1 MNYTQ
6 YYENQITEKID
17 QEERKLW
24 QEFYTK
30 RLPKRTEKFKRKY
43 TGEPEELQKAIEEFE
58 TRTAGEYSE
67 VIDEKLTIIC
77 GDMRE
82 KFYHEILAKLDQLS
96 TGMPDKAN
104 CPKLDRQPIA
114 SEIIADQSA
123 EIEKLKAELLKARN
137 DAKASEDDW
146 EFCSQQKSIL
156 MLQIDIINFALK
168 IFDYKCLKMALSF
181 VKAAYNQQPPEKDD
195 EQEVEE

>member
-6 YYENQITEKID
+6 YYEKQITEKID

-43 TGEPEELQKAIEEFE
+43 TGKPEELQKAIEEFE

-67 VIDEKLTIIC
+67 VIDEKLTILC

-82 KFYHEILAKLDQLS
+82 IFYREILAKLDQLS
-96 TGMPDKAN
+96 AGMPDKADS
-104 CPKLDRQPIA
+104 PKLDNQTIA
-114 SEIIADQSA
+114 SEVITDQKA
-123 EIEKLKAELLKARN
+123 EIEELKLKLQETEELRDLYYL
-137 DAKASEDDW
+137 
-146 EFCSQQKSIL
+146 QKSVCQMQL
-156 MLQIDIINFALK
+156 DIVNFITHIYSK
-168 IFDYKCLKMALSF
+168 ETLSF
-181 VKAAYNQQPPEKDD
+181 IYGIAKSTYAHQFEE
-195 EQEVEE
+195 EQEEEN